1 MNRDLD
7 VLTLLL
13 LDPCLTTDEA
23 SREAAARLHTA
34 TVVTETR
41 TQPDARGRKIRNAV
55 RTPTNE
61 GPAVGF

>member
-1 MNRDLD
+1 MDRDLD

-23 SREAAARLHTA
+23 AREAAARTYTA
-34 TVVTETR
+34 GAVAEAR
-41 TQPDARGRKIRNAV
+41 MRPEARGRKV
-55 RTPTNE
+55 RRAAPAAATD

>member
-1 MNRDLD
+1 MNHDLD

-23 SREAAARLHTA
+23 AREAAARLHMA
-34 TVVTETR
+34 TVVNETR
-41 TQPDARGRKIRNAV
+41 TQMNPRERKIRNAI
-55 RTPTNE
+55 RTPPTD

>member
-7 VLTLLL
+7 ILKLL

-23 SREAAARLHTA
+23 AREAAARTHTA
-34 TVVTETR
+34 TIISEMR
-41 TQPDARGRKIRNAV
+41 SSHEGRKNRPANVPA
-55 RTPTNE
+55 TD

>member
-1 MNRDLD
+1 MDRDLD

-23 SREAAARLHTA
+23 AREAAARSYTA
-34 TVVTETR
+34 CAVAEAR
-41 TQPDARGRKIRNAV
+41 TCPVGPGRKARRADPAA
-55 RTPTNE
+55 TD